1 MEVDDVEKAWSGF
14 KGTIWKESVDVQ
26 DFIAKNYTEYTG
38 DESFLEGATEET
50 KELWNKITQLKEEE
64 IKRGGV
70 LDVDT
75 NVVSRIT
82 SHEAGYIIQDNPE
95 LEQIVGLQTDKPL
108 KRGLNVYGG
117 IRMAEKALESY
128 GYEIADELHETF
140 TLHRKTH
147 NDGVFDVY
155 DEDIRKAR
163 KNKIIT
169 GLPDAYGRG
178 RIIPDFRRIALYGVD
193 FLMEQKKRDWEK
205 LQKSTYNEEDIRLRE
220 EVSEQYRALGEL
232 IELGNIYGFDISRP
246 AETAKEA
253 VQWVYFGFLAMVKED
268 NGAAQGL
275 GRIAEFL
282 DIYIERD
289 LKNDIL
295 TEKEA
300 QELIDHLV
308 MKARITTQ
316 LRTPEYNELFSGD
329 PTWATL
335 TFAGMFDEE
344 RSLVTKNTFRFLNTL
359 YTMGNAPEPNMT
371 LMWSDKLPQGFKEF
385 CAKVSI
391 DTSAIQY
398 ENDDVMREYYCSNDV
413 SIACCVS
420 PTAGDT
426 GASVQ
431 YFGARAS
438 LPKVLTYA
446 VTGGYDENTREKVIY
461 GLEPIEGEYLQ
472 YDELMEKIEHTMDW
486 VAETYVRALNII
498 HYMHDKYA
506 YEAVQFGLLDTELHR
521 MMATGIAGIG
531 LAADSISAV
540 KYSSVRIVRDK
551 DGFPINYIV
560 EGPQFPTFG
569 NNEKK
574 ADDIANMLI
583 KMFVQKLKEQPTYR
597 DAEITTSILTI
608 TSNIVY
614 GNSTGALFSGQ
625 DPEYKGY
632 RTAYTPLSPGANPSY
647 SSPHKG
653 ALAALKSVG
662 SIDFEDVKDGAS
674 YTWAVHPKALG
685 KQEETQIKNLVG
697 LLDAYFASDKG
708 HHLNV
713 NVFSRDKLQEM
724 LENPDDY
731 PQATIRVSGYAL
743 ELAKATDAQIK
754 DLLER
759 VIHGVF

>member
-1 MEVDDVEKAWSGF
+1 MVKAWNGF
-14 KGTIWKESVDVQ
+14 TGDKWKTKVDVQ
-26 DFIAKNYTEYTG
+26 GFIADNYTEYKG
-38 DESFLEGATEET
+38 DESFLEGPTEST
-50 KELWNKITQLKEEE
+50 KELWNEIIILKEKE
-64 IKRGGV
+64 IENGGV

-75 NVVSRIT
+75 DVVSRIT
-82 SHEAGYIIQDNPE
+82 SHGPGYIIEDKPE
-95 LEQIVGLQTDKPL
+95 LEKIVGLQTDKPL

-117 IRMAEKALESY
+117 IKMAEQALKAY
-128 GYEIADELHETF
+128 GREISPELHKTF
-140 TLHRKTH
+140 TVHRKTH
-147 NDGVFDVY
+147 NDGVFSVY
-155 DEDIRKAR
+155 DEDILNAR
-163 KNKIIT
+163 RNKIIT

-193 FLMEQKKRDWEK
+193 FLRDEK
-205 LQKSTYNEEDIRLRE
+205 LKDWQRLAKKTYSEEDIRLRE
-220 EVSEQYRALGEL
+220 EISEQHKALGEL
-232 IELGNIYGFDISRP
+232 IELGKIYGFDIRRP
-246 AETAKEA
+246 AETAQEA
-253 VQWVYFGFLAMVKED
+253 VQWVYFGFLATTKED

-289 LKNDIL
+289 INAGIL

-316 LRTPEYNELFSGD
+316 LRTPAYNELFSGD

-335 TFAGMFDEE
+335 TFAGMFDNEK
-344 RSLVTKNTFRFLNTL
+344 SLVTKNTFRFLQTL
-359 YTMGNAPEPNMT
+359 YNMGNAPEPNMT
-371 LMWSDKLPQGFKEF
+371 LMWSDDLPTGFKNF

-398 ENDDVMREYYCSNDV
+398 ENDDVMREYYSSNDV

-426 GASVQ
+426 GSSVQ

-446 VTGGYDENTREKVIY
+446 VTGGYDERTRSKVIP
-461 GLEPIEGEYLQ
+461 GIDPIKGDYLD
-472 YDELMEKIEHTMDW
+472 YDELMENINLTMDW
-486 VAETYVRALNII
+486 VAETYVRALNVI

-531 LAADSISAV
+531 LAADSMSAV
-540 KYSSVRIVRDK
+540 KYSKVRIVRDES
-551 DGFPINYIV
+551 GFPVNYVV
-560 EGPQFPTFG
+560 EGDQFPTFG
-569 NNEKK
+569 NNDKK
-574 ADDIANMLI
+574 ADEIANMLI
-583 KMFVQKLKEQPTYR
+583 KMFVGKLKAQPTYR
-597 DAEITTSILTI
+597 NSEITTSILTI

-614 GNSTGALFSGQ
+614 GESTGALFSGQ
-625 DPEYKGY
+625 SSEYRGY
-632 RTAYTPLSPGANPSY
+632 RKEYTPLSPGANPSY

-662 SIDFEDVKDGAS
+662 TIDFEDVKDGAS

-685 KQEETQIKNLVG
+685 KTRDEQVENLTM
-697 LLDAYFASDKG
+697 LLDGYFGFDKG

-713 NVFSRDKLQEM
+713 NVFSKEKLQEM
-724 LENPDDY
+724 LENPQDY

-743 ELAKATDAQIK
+743 ELSKATDSQIK

-759 VIHGVF
+759 VIHGSF

>member
-1 MEVDDVEKAWSGF
+1 MEKAWNGF
-14 KGTIWKESVDVQ
+14 TGDKWKTKVDVQ
-26 DFIAKNYTEYTG
+26 GFIADNYTEYKG
-38 DESFLEGATEET
+38 DESFLEGPTEST
-50 KELWNKITQLKEEE
+50 KELWNEIIILKEKELE
-64 IKRGGV
+64 NGGV

-75 NVVSRIT
+75 DVVSRIT
-82 SHEAGYIIQDNPE
+82 SHGPGYIIEDKPE
-95 LEQIVGLQTDKPL
+95 LEKIVGLQTDKPL

-117 IRMAEKALESY
+117 IKMAEQALKAY
-128 GYEIADELHETF
+128 DREISPELHKTF
-140 TLHRKTH
+140 TVHRKTH
-147 NDGVFDVY
+147 NDGVFSVY
-155 DEDIRKAR
+155 DEDILNAR
-163 KNKIIT
+163 RNKIIT

-193 FLMEQKKRDWEK
+193 FLRDEK
-205 LQKSTYNEEDIRLRE
+205 LKDWQKLAKKTYSEEDIRLRE
-220 EVSEQYRALGEL
+220 EVSEQHKALGEL
-232 IELGNIYGFDISRP
+232 IELGKIYGFDIRRP
-246 AETAKEA
+246 AETAQEA
-253 VQWVYFGFLAMVKED
+253 VQWVYFGFLATVKED

-289 LKNDIL
+289 INAGIL

-316 LRTPEYNELFSGD
+316 LRTPAYNELFSGD

-335 TFAGMFDEE
+335 TFAGMFDDEK
-344 RSLVTKNTFRFLNTL
+344 SLVTKNTFRFLQTL
-359 YTMGNAPEPNMT
+359 YNMGNAPEPNMT
-371 LMWSDKLPQGFKEF
+371 LMWSDDLPTGFKEF

-398 ENDDVMREYYCSNDV
+398 ENDEVMREYYSSNDV

-420 PTAGDT
+420 PTAGNT
-426 GASVQ
+426 GSSVQ

-446 VTGGYDENTREKVIY
+446 VTGGYDERTRAKVIP
-461 GLEPIEGEYLQ
+461 GLEPIKGNYLD
-472 YDELMEKIEHTMDW
+472 YDELMEKINLTMDW

-540 KYSSVRIVRDK
+540 KYSKVRIVRDES
-551 DGFPINYIV
+551 GFPVNYVV
-560 EGPQFPTFG
+560 EGDQFPTFG
-569 NNEKK
+569 NNDKK
-574 ADDIANMLI
+574 ADEIANMLI
-583 KMFVQKLKEQPTYR
+583 KMFVGKLKAQPTYR
-597 DAEITTSILTI
+597 NSEITTSILTI

-614 GNSTGALFSGQ
+614 GESTGALFSGQ
-625 DPEYKGY
+625 NPEYKGY
-632 RTAYTPLSPGANPSY
+632 RTEYTPLSPGANPSY

-662 SIDFEDVKDGAS
+662 TIDFEDVKDGAS

-685 KQEETQIKNLVG
+685 KTRDEQVENLTM
-697 LLDAYFASDKG
+697 LLDGYFGFDKG

-713 NVFSRDKLQEM
+713 NVFSKEKLQEM
-724 LENPDDY
+724 LENPQDY

-743 ELAKATDAQIK
+743 ELSKATDSQIK

-759 VIHGVF
+759 VIHGSF

>member
-1 MEVDDVEKAWSGF
+1 MVKAWNGF
-14 KGTIWKESVDVQ
+14 TGDKWKTKVDVQ
-26 DFIAKNYTEYTG
+26 GFIADNYTEYKG
-38 DESFLEGATEET
+38 DESFLEGPTEAT
-50 KELWNKITQLKEEE
+50 KELWNEITILKEKE
-64 IKRGGV
+64 IENDGV

-75 NVVSRIT
+75 DVVSRIT
-82 SHEAGYIIQDNPE
+82 SHGPGYIIEDKPE
-95 LEQIVGLQTDKPL
+95 LEKIVGLQTDKPL

-117 IRMAEKALESY
+117 IRMAEQALKAY
-128 GYEIADELHETF
+128 GRELSPELHETF
-140 TLHRKTH
+140 TTHRKTH
-147 NDGVFDVY
+147 NDGVFSVY
-155 DEDIRKAR
+155 DEDILSAR
-163 KNKIIT
+163 RNKIIT

-193 FLMEQKKRDWEK
+193 FLRDEK
-205 LQKSTYNEEDIRLRE
+205 LKDWQRLAKKTYSEEDIRLRE
-220 EVSEQYRALGEL
+220 EISEQHKALGEL
-232 IELGNIYGFDISRP
+232 IELGKIYGFDIGRP
-246 AETAKEA
+246 AETAQEA
-253 VQWVYFGFLAMVKED
+253 VQWVYFGFLATTKED

-289 LKNDIL
+289 INAGIL

-335 TFAGMFDEE
+335 TFAGMFDDNK
-344 RSLVTKNTFRFLNTL
+344 SLVTKNTFRFLQTL
-359 YTMGNAPEPNMT
+359 YNMGNAPEPNMT
-371 LMWSDKLPQGFKEF
+371 LMWSDDLPTDFKNF

-446 VTGGYDENTREKVIY
+446 VTGGYDEYTRSKVIP
-461 GLEPIEGEYLQ
+461 GIESIKGDYLD
-472 YDELMEKIEHTMDW
+472 YDELMKNINLTMDW

-531 LAADSISAV
+531 LAADSMSAV
-540 KYSSVRIVRDK
+540 KYSKVRIVRDES
-551 DGFPINYIV
+551 GFPVDYVV
-560 EGPQFPTFG
+560 EGTQFPTFG
-569 NNEKK
+569 NNDEK
-574 ADDIANMLI
+574 ADEIANMLI
-583 KMFVQKLKEQPTYR
+583 KMFVGKLKAQPTYR
-597 DAEITTSILTI
+597 NSEITTSILTI

-614 GNSTGALFSGQ
+614 GESTGALFSGQ
-625 DPEYKGY
+625 NPEYKGY
-632 RTAYTPLSPGANPSY
+632 RTEYTPLSPGANPSY
-647 SSPHKG
+647 SSPHTG

-662 SIDFEDVKDGAS
+662 TIDFEDVKDGAS

-685 KQEETQIKNLVG
+685 KTKDEQVKNLTM
-697 LLDAYFASDKG
+697 LLDVYFGSDKG

-713 NVFSRDKLQEM
+713 NVFSKEKLQEM
-724 LENPDDY
+724 LENPEDY

-743 ELAKATDAQIK
+743 ELSKATDSQIK

-759 VIHGVF
+759 VIHGNF

>member
-1 MEVDDVEKAWSGF
+1 MEKAWNGF
-14 KGTIWKESVDVQ
+14 TGDKWKTKVDVQ
-26 DFIAKNYTEYTG
+26 GFIADNYTEYKG
-38 DESFLEGATEET
+38 DESFLAGPTEST
-50 KELWNKITQLKEEE
+50 KELWNEIIILKEKE
-64 IKRGGV
+64 IENGGV

-75 NVVSRIT
+75 DVVSRIT
-82 SHEAGYIIQDNPE
+82 SHGPGYIIEDKPE
-95 LEQIVGLQTDKPL
+95 LEKIVGLQTDKPL

-117 IRMAEKALESY
+117 IKMAEQALKAY
-128 GYEIADELHETF
+128 GREISPELHKTF
-140 TLHRKTH
+140 TVHRKTH
-147 NDGVFDVY
+147 NDGVFSVY
-155 DEDIRKAR
+155 DEDILNAR
-163 KNKIIT
+163 RNKIIT

-193 FLMEQKKRDWEK
+193 FLRNEK
-205 LQKSTYNEEDIRLRE
+205 LKDWKRLAKKTYSEEVIRLRE
-220 EVSEQYRALGEL
+220 EISEQHKALGEL
-232 IELGNIYGFDISRP
+232 IELGEIYGFDIRRP
-246 AETAKEA
+246 AETAQEA
-253 VQWVYFGFLAMVKED
+253 VQWVYFGFLATTKED

-289 LKNDIL
+289 INAGIL

-316 LRTPEYNELFSGD
+316 LRTPAYNELFSGD

-335 TFAGMFDEE
+335 TFAGMFDDDK
-344 RSLVTKNTFRFLNTL
+344 SLVTKNTFRFLQTL
-359 YTMGNAPEPNMT
+359 YNMGNAPEPNMT
-371 LMWSDKLPQGFKEF
+371 LMWSDDLPTGFKNF

-398 ENDDVMREYYCSNDV
+398 ENDEVMREYYCSNDV

-426 GASVQ
+426 GSSVQ

-446 VTGGYDENTREKVIY
+446 VTGGYDERTRSKVIP
-461 GLEPIEGEYLQ
+461 GIESIKGEYLD
-472 YDELMEKIEHTMDW
+472 YDELMENINLTMDW
-486 VAETYVRALNII
+486 VAETYVRALNVI

-540 KYSSVRIVRDK
+540 KYSKVRIVRD
-551 DGFPINYIV
+551 DSGFPVNYVV
-560 EGPQFPTFG
+560 EGDQFPTFG
-569 NNEKK
+569 NNDEK
-574 ADDIANMLI
+574 ADEIANMLI
-583 KMFVQKLKEQPTYR
+583 KMFVGKLKAQPTYR
-597 DAEITTSILTI
+597 NSEITTSILTI

-614 GNSTGALFSGQ
+614 GESTGVLFSGQ
-625 DPEYKGY
+625 SPEYKGY
-632 RTAYTPLSPGANPSY
+632 RKEYTPLSPGANPSY

-662 SIDFEDVKDGAS
+662 TIDFEDVKDGSS

-685 KQEETQIKNLVG
+685 RTKDEQVKNLTM
-697 LLDAYFASDKG
+697 LLDGYFGFDKG

-713 NVFSRDKLQEM
+713 NVFSKEKLQEM
-724 LENPDDY
+724 LKNPQDY

-743 ELAKATDAQIK
+743 ELSKATDSQIK

-759 VIHGVF
+759 VIHGNF